1 MTVRELSELQAFW
14 NIHPWGSY
22 ADDLRAA
29 RLCATVANFSAAVDW
44 KRRGRRPFEPKD
56 FLPTYSQ
63 TQSQQT
69 PEQQIAALKML
80 PGVDLRKKPKKNKGR
95 K

>member
-1 MTVRELSELQAFW
+1 MRELSELQASW
-14 NIHPWGSY
+14 NIHPWGPY

-44 KRRGRRPFEPKD
+44 KKRGRRPFEPKD
-56 FLPTYSQ
+56 FLPTYEVRSH
-63 TQSQQT
+63 QT

-80 PGVDLRKKPKKNKGR
+80 PSIQLPKKPKKNKRR